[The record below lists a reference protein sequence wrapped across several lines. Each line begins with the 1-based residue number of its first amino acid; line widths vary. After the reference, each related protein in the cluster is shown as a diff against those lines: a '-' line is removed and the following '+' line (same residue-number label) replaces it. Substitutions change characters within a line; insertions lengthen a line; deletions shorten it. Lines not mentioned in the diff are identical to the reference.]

1 MFKYSHNHK
10 KYFSK
15 NGDKVTYEKGHLI
28 VDKFS
33 KSAYVFFLDEGIIKA
48 SIRSRNDSL
57 ENIIGYFFPG
67 ATFAQSGSFFED
79 SSKTLDYEVVES
91 STLYR
96 LEREE
101 FLKNL
106 QKDNSFSLAYLQT
119 VLINNLFLIER
130 INYLGEKNALA
141 KLSNW
146 ILFMNKFYGVDY
158 NNKRMIPI
166 PITQDSI
173 ASFIGTTRESV
184 NKSLVVLKDS
194 ALIRIQKKKIIIN
207 SIEKLKKFSRSI

>member
-1 MFKYSHNHK
+1 MFKFSHNHK

-15 NGDKVTYEKGHLI
+15 NGDKVTYDRGHLI

-33 KSAYVFFLDEGIIKA
+33 KSQYVFFLDEGIIKA
-48 SIRSRNDSL
+48 SIRSKNNNN

-79 SSKTLDYEVVES
+79 SSNSLDYEVVENS
-91 STLYR
+91 SLYR
-96 LEREE
+96 LERDE

-106 QKDNSFSLAYLQT
+106 EDDNSFALAYLET

-141 KLSNW
+141 KLTNW
-146 ILFMNKFYGVDY
+146 ILFMNKFYGLEVGD
-158 NNKRMIPI
+158 KRMIPI
-166 PITQDSI
+166 SITQDSI

-184 NKSLVVLKDS
+184 NKSLVTLKDKS
-194 ALIRIQKKKIIIN
+194 LIKIQKKKIVIY
-207 SIEKLKKFSRSI
+207 SIEKLKKFAKSI